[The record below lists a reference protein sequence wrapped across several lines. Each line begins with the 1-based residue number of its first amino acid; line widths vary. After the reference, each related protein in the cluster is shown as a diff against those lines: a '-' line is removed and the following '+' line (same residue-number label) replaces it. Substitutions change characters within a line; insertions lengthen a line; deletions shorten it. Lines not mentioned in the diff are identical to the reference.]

1 MLGDEL
7 NKNAFELADLDKE
20 RCALLVI
27 DVLGDPTALP
37 SPLREAMLPV
47 VENAARL
54 CDAARGAGV
63 PVVFANDAHIPGLD
77 RELDLWGEHGLAGT
91 PQAQPSPQ
99 LKCGEGDYVVDKRR
113 YSGFFQTGL
122 RLLLDELGVDT
133 LLCIGMDT
141 NICVRHTVADAY
153 FNNFRIVVA
162 GDATLTFLVGDQDE
176 GLAYMETCYAA
187 KVVPTDEAVAFLEG

>member
-63 PVVFANDAHIPGLD
+63 PVVFTNDAHIPGLD

-91 PQAQPSPQ
+91 PQAQPAPQ

-187 KVVPTDEAVAFLEG
+187 KVVPTREAVAFLEG